1 MTKIIIFVKRALED
15 DFLFYEVNITKE
27 RPPNLSNIVQDTV
40 YTEHNRKK
48 KKIKRKHTLY
58 FMKFIRPYYQIIEI
72 WQHQTESSNRIDQIT
87 KHQNHTTSSTKN
99 DDSDEY
105 ID

>member
-48 KKIKRKHTLY
+48 KK
-58 FMKFIRPYYQIIEI
+58 
-72 WQHQTESSNRIDQIT
+72 N
-87 KHQNHTTSSTKN
+87 
-99 DDSDEY
+99 
-105 ID
+105 